1 MKSLL
6 LRCLKSEGTLFLL
19 NISATSSDSVHSK
32 WMLEVWLSDHS
43 HFISKYVITN
53 EKTKARM
60 FVLLKQ
66 KLGVKHEMVGEI

>member
-1 MKSLL
+1 MKGHS
-6 LRCLKSEGTLFLL
+6 SFSTFLQPPQ
-19 NISATSSDSVHSK
+19 TVHSK
-32 WMLEVWLSDHS
+32 WMLEVWLSGHS